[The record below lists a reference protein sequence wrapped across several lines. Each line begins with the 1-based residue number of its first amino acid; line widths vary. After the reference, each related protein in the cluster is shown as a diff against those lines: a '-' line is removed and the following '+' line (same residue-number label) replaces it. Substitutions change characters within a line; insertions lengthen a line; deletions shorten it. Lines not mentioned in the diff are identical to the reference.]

1 MKHGA
6 ERTAGILRRGN
17 GWTRLS
23 ALVMGAGCL
32 RHGQIVKG
40 LLYLGFEVLYA
51 LFFFGFGWPYLRLFP
66 TLGTTA
72 QSRVWDEAAQI
83 YRRVPGDNSMLILL
97 FSVVTLASLALL
109 FAVWRLNLKSAWL
122 LEQKAARHEPVPRF
136 REEVRTLMDERFHVT
151 LLSLPMLTLVLFTAL
166 PIAFM
171 ILIAFT
177 NFDSTHQPPGQL
189 FTWTGLTNVTDVF
202 LGNEVKTRT
211 FFGILGWTLV
221 WAVLATFTNYILGM
235 LLAVVINHRVV
246 RLKKLWRTCFVI
258 AIAVPQFV
266 TLLLVRNF
274 FSNNGIFNTMMAN
287 AGVTDFLHNIG
298 LLDKGLS
305 YIPFLTQPGWAMFTI
320 IMINIWIGVP
330 YQMLIATGVL
340 MNIPA
345 DMIEAARIDGA
356 NPVQMFFRIKL
367 PYLLSVQG
375 PSLVTDFVK
384 NVNNF
389 NVIYLLTQGVFVT
402 QNQALAQSNAKEIDL
417 LVTWLFRLTQDYY
430 NYKMAAVLGIMVF
443 IVCAVFTVVCFHFIN
458 KKEATFS

>member
-1 MKHGA
+1 MKMIDDVIIIGIDSGYGNIK
-6 ERTAGILRRGN
+6 TANCCFPASVSTYAKEPVFKENLLVFESKFYLIGEGHKEFLADKTKDLDYYVLALAAIARELNIRKMTCGKIRIAAGLPLTWVSGQRDEFRDYLLQNKAVDFSFRNVSYHVEIVGVDVFPQGFAAVADRLSDFRGVNMICDIGN
-17 GWTRLS
+17 GT
-23 ALVMGAGCL
+23 MN
-32 RHGQIVKG
+32 IMFINDKKTK
-40 LLYLGFEVLYA
+40 
-51 LFFFGFGWPYLRLFP
+51 FP
-66 TLGTTA
+66 KF
-72 QSRVWDEAAQI
+72 W
-83 YRRVPGDNSMLILL
+83 
-97 FSVVTLASLALL
+97 
-109 FAVWRLNLKSAWL
+109 
-122 LEQKAARHEPVPRF
+122 
-136 REEVRTLMDERFHVT
+136 RTLFMVT
-151 LLSLPMLTLVLFTAL
+151 
-166 PIAFM
+166 
-171 ILIAFT
+171 
-177 NFDSTHQPPGQL
+177 
-189 FTWTGLTNVTDVF
+189 
-202 LGNEVKTRT
+202 
-211 FFGILGWTLV
+211 
-221 WAVLATFTNYILGM
+221 
-235 LLAVVINHRVV
+235 
-246 RLKKLWRTCFVI
+246 
-258 AIAVPQFV
+258 IAVPQFV

-389 NVIYLLTQGVFVT
+389 NVIYLLTQDVFVT

-458 KKEATFS
+458 KKEAMFS

>member
-1 MKHGA
+1 MNHGA
-6 ERTAGILRRGN
+6 ERTAGILRCGN

-266 TLLLVRNF
+266 
-274 FSNNGIFNTMMAN
+274 
-287 AGVTDFLHNIG
+287 
-298 LLDKGLS
+298 
-305 YIPFLTQPGWAMFTI
+305 
-320 IMINIWIGVP
+320 
-330 YQMLIATGVL
+330 
-340 MNIPA
+340 
-345 DMIEAARIDGA
+345 
-356 NPVQMFFRIKL
+356 
-367 PYLLSVQG
+367 
-375 PSLVTDFVK
+375 SL
-384 NVNNF
+384 
-389 NVIYLLTQGVFVT
+389 
-402 QNQALAQSNAKEIDL
+402 
-417 LVTWLFRLTQDYY
+417 
-430 NYKMAAVLGIMVF
+430 
-443 IVCAVFTVVCFHFIN
+443 C
-458 KKEATFS
+458 

>member
-6 ERTAGILRRGN
+6 ERTAAILRRGN

-177 NFDSTHQPPGQL
+177 DFGGEVVHPVLASWSPPAAGPAVHLDGPDQRDRRVPWQRGQNPHLLWDSRLDAGVGGACHLYQLHSGDAFGSGHQPPGGQAQ
-189 FTWTGLTNVTDVF
+189 
-202 LGNEVKTRT
+202 K
-211 FFGILGWTLV
+211 
-221 WAVLATFTNYILGM
+221 AVAH
-235 LLAVVINHRVV
+235 LLCHRHCGAAVR
-246 RLKKLWRTCFVI
+246 
-258 AIAVPQFV
+258 
-266 TLLLVRNF
+266 
-274 FSNNGIFNTMMAN
+274 
-287 AGVTDFLHNIG
+287 
-298 LLDKGLS
+298 
-305 YIPFLTQPGWAMFTI
+305 QP
-320 IMINIWIGVP
+320 
-330 YQMLIATGVL
+330 
-340 MNIPA
+340 PA
-345 DMIEAARIDGA
+345 DLAGA
-356 NPVQMFFRIKL
+356 
-367 PYLLSVQG
+367 
-375 PSLVTDFVK
+375 
-384 NVNNF
+384 
-389 NVIYLLTQGVFVT
+389 
-402 QNQALAQSNAKEIDL
+402 
-417 LVTWLFRLTQDYY
+417 WLD
-430 NYKMAAVLGIMVF
+430 
-443 IVCAVFTVVCFHFIN
+443 
-458 KKEATFS
+458 